1 MNRLSLTTRLSL
13 MFMLSVTVVL
23 TVAGVSF
30 NHLSQRHF
38 KMLDQQTLDEK
49 LSSSQRIL
57 GEMHG
62 IDQFS
67 EIKPQLEALL
77 GAHRDLTAIILNS
90 DGKLFFSGPGPVD
103 VPEQFRSRLG
113 NTMWEWRDE
122 EHIYRGVTAQAIVSG
137 QDQPLTVILI
147 FDVTQHMFFFET
159 LQRWFWIGLVISAL
173 VSAGLGW
180 MVARSGMR
188 PIRQVTMVAASMSAR
203 SLKER
208 IPLAPVPKELQQM
221 VSSFNAMLSRLDDAF
236 VRLSNFSADIA
247 HELRTPVSNLMTHT
261 EVVLSRKRNIED
273 YEDNL
278 YSNLD
283 DLKRMSRMI
292 DDMLFLAKSDNRLL
306 KPENDQID
314 LQEEVGKL
322 LEYYRLLADER
333 SIELSVS
340 GAGSVRGDVSMLR
353 RAISNL
359 LSNALRYTPE
369 GQTIRVD
376 IRQKNT
382 STVVTVQNPGK
393 TIAPEH
399 LEKLFDRFYRV
410 DPARREGSPSNAG
423 LGLSITRSIIEAHE
437 GRIWCTSSNGTT
449 GFHIEL
455 PSAGL
460 KRA

>member
-1 MNRLSLTTRLSL
+1 
-13 MFMLSVTVVL
+13 VTVVL
-23 TVAGVSF
+23 TIAGVSF

-38 KMLDQQTLDEK
+38 EMLDQQTLDEK
-49 LSSSQRIL
+49 LNSTQRIL
-57 GEMHG
+57 GELHNV
-62 IDQFS
+62 DQFS
-67 EIKPQLEALL
+67 ELKPQLEALL

-90 DGKLFFSGPGPVD
+90 DGKLFFSGPGPVN
-103 VPEQFRSRLG
+103 VPERFRTRLS
-113 NTMWEWRDE
+113 NTMWEWQDQE
-122 EHIYRGVTAQAIVSG
+122 QIYRGVTAQAVVSG
-137 QDQPLTVILI
+137 QDKPLTVILI
-147 FDVTQHMFFFET
+147 FDVTQHMFFFKT

-173 VSAGLGW
+173 ISAGLGW

-188 PIRQVTMVAASMSAR
+188 PIRQVTMVAASMSAK

-306 KPENDQID
+306 KPENNQID

-340 GAGSVRGDVSMLR
+340 GAGSVRGDVLMLR

-399 LEKLFDRFYRV
+399 LE
-410 DPARREGSPSNAG
+410 
-423 LGLSITRSIIEAHE
+423 
-437 GRIWCTSSNGTT
+437 GRIWCTSSNGMT

>member
-1 MNRLSLTTRLSL
+1 
-13 MFMLSVTVVL
+13 
-23 TVAGVSF
+23 
-30 NHLSQRHF
+30 
-38 KMLDQQTLDEK
+38 
-49 LSSSQRIL
+49 
-57 GEMHG
+57 
-62 IDQFS
+62 
-67 EIKPQLEALL
+67 
-77 GAHRDLTAIILNS
+77 
-90 DGKLFFSGPGPVD
+90 
-103 VPEQFRSRLG
+103 
-113 NTMWEWRDE
+113 
-122 EHIYRGVTAQAIVSG
+122 
-137 QDQPLTVILI
+137 
-147 FDVTQHMFFFET
+147 
-159 LQRWFWIGLVISAL
+159 
-173 VSAGLGW
+173 
-180 MVARSGMR
+180 
-188 PIRQVTMVAASMSAR
+188 
-203 SLKER
+203 
-208 IPLAPVPKELQQM
+208 
-221 VSSFNAMLSRLDDAF
+221 
-236 VRLSNFSADIA
+236 
-247 HELRTPVSNLMTHT
+247 
-261 EVVLSRKRNIED
+261 
-273 YEDNL
+273 
-278 YSNLD
+278 
-283 DLKRMSRMI
+283 MI

-306 KPENDQID
+306 KPENNQID

-340 GAGSVRGDVSMLR
+340 GAGSVRGDVLMLR

-437 GRIWCTSSNGTT
+437 GRIWCTSSNGMT